1 MHPRLCSRTGSF
13 HLLPHAGESVEIEC
27 YRSDNRQ
34 GCHAVLW
41 EDVRSRFS
49 AHWPELGTGGPTG
62 NLPQVTEIC
71 CSQFIA
77 EHGNRSYFSETDRF
91 PALFLGRPPPPFAAK
106 FPGSSSRG
114 PSFRLGDSCRRCC
127 PIGRWDGEVF

>member
-27 YRSDNRQ
+27 YRSDNGQ

-49 AHWPELGTGGPTG
+49 AHWPELGTGGTTG
-62 NLPQVTEIC
+62 NLPQVI
-71 CSQFIA
+71 
-77 EHGNRSYFSETDRF
+77 ETAAVNLLLSTGIVVTSAR
-91 PALFLGRPPPPFAAK
+91 LLG
-106 FPGSSSRG
+106 
-114 PSFRLGDSCRRCC
+114 FRHC
-127 PIGRWDGEVF
+127 F